1 MPLDNLEA
9 TYPTL
14 KRPTFIIIGAAKAA
28 TTSLAQA
35 LDSHPEVFVTKPKEP
50 KFFGRNYTKGFNWY
64 STLYDKGSHFPI
76 KGEAST
82 MYSSR
87 MKNFK
92 RTPAL
97 IKDYCPEVKII
108 YIVRHPLDRI
118 VSHWRHYANSP
129 KLPPLDSLLDSPK
142 FSRLIIGS
150 SLYWY
155 QINRYRACFPD
166 SQFLCVLYED
176 LVSQPLLV
184 IDQILGYVGAS
195 KIANQLLPT
204 GQLPWVNQAGSNSRP
219 MVPKPTWNP
228 SAKSRVLEIIKP
240 DAQLTLKY
248 LGKSFDTWEFQ

>member
-1 MPLDNLEA
+1 MPLANCDLA
-9 TYPTL
+9 QPAL
-14 KRPTFIIIGAAKAA
+14 KSPTFIIIGAAKAA

-35 LDSHPEVFVTKPKEP
+35 LDSHPEVFMTKPKEP
-50 KFFGRNYTKGFNWY
+50 KFFGRYYTKGRHWY
-64 STLYDKGSHFPI
+64 SSLFDKGSSFPI

-92 RTPAL
+92 RTPEL

-108 YIVRHPLDRI
+108 YVVRHPLDRI

-129 KLPPLDSLLDSPK
+129 KLPPLDSLLNSSK

-166 SQFLCVLYED
+166 SQFLCVLYEE

-184 IDQILGYVGAS
+184 LDQILGYVGAS
-195 KIANQLLPT
+195 EIANQLLPN
-204 GQLPWVNQAGSNSRP
+204 GQLPWVNQAGTNSRP
-219 MVPKPTWNP
+219 MVPKPTWSS
-228 SAKSRVLEIIKP
+228 SAKSRVIEIIRP
-240 DAQLTLKY
+240 DAQHTLQY
-248 LGKSFDTWEFQ
+248 LDKSFNTWEF